1 MMSISEKGDAR
12 LRHVNENLT
21 GSYLGP
27 ERISRILK
35 RIEKI
40 ADEKPEDADWL
51 LMSLA
56 SYCGARA
63 ITAWFKDDDLSGLKN
78 WFYAK
83 AKIYFIRKIPPH
95 YNGPVRSALEYV
107 WLALPVL
114 VSGHPGM
121 TAWLSGIG
129 TAAKQFRTADVD
141 NPKAIDFFVK
151 QFFLALRGEWEPLGE
166 RCKQVLADPPKS
178 GLGRGHLIDQSFF
191 FALANGNVPEMTAL
205 LKQLVSPR
213 QINAQRG
220 IETGHTEDL
229 ISTKAILYSIFAR
242 KHGYPIVIDSPYIP
256 NEWLDCESLPHY
268 VDPFEF
274 MKDYEI

>member
-95 YNGPVRSALEYV
+95 YNGPVRSALEYACR
-107 WLALPVL
+107 WPSRHDCLA
-114 VSGHPGM
+114 
-121 TAWLSGIG
+121 
-129 TAAKQFRTADVD
+129 
-141 NPKAIDFFVK
+141 
-151 QFFLALRGEWEPLGE
+151 E
-166 RCKQVLADPPKS
+166 RDRNCSQA
-178 GLGRGHLIDQSFF
+178 
-191 FALANGNVPEMTAL
+191 VPH
-205 LKQLVSPR
+205 R
-213 QINAQRG
+213 RC
-220 IETGHTEDL
+220 
-229 ISTKAILYSIFAR
+229 R
-242 KHGYPIVIDSPYIP
+242 
-256 NEWLDCESLPHY
+256 
-268 VDPFEF
+268 
-274 MKDYEI
+274 